1 MAKFEIYHA
10 EIKRVNKPTS
20 KNHGKPYADL
30 KAKEFGVFWGAE
42 ECHVTQMLDEAMVP
56 QVEAAIAA
64 KTFPP
69 LFGQHYVAK
78 TPAYQTLKDD
88 GTLGAVK
95 TSMKVFIQH
104 GGIDGINGPKVIPE
118 DEAMR
123 ILTDMSEKFKIVPS
137 DNVDAL

>member
-1 MAKFEIYHA
+1 MAKFEIYHV
-10 EIKRVNKPTS
+10 EIKRVNKPGS

-30 KAKEFGVFWGAE
+30 KAREADVFWGAE

-56 QVEAAIAA
+56 QVEAAIAS
-64 KTFPP
+64 KVFPP

-78 TPAYQTLKDD
+78 TPPYQTKKDD
-88 GTLGAVK
+88 GTLGAIR

-104 GGIDGINGPKVIPE
+104 GGVGGVNGPKASPE

-123 ILTDMSEKFKIVPS
+123 ILTDMSDKFVLVKS
-137 DNVDAL
+137 DEVDVL